1 MMKALTST
9 VQSKFKNFFGG
20 QPQWIVRAPGR
31 VNLIG
36 EHTDYNDGFVLPMA
50 IDRSIW
56 IALRQR
62 HDSNVQ
68 VSSIDFCQQ
77 ESFSL
82 EHLKKEQSNW
92 VEYIKGVAWAL
103 KNKGYRLEGWEGVI
117 AGNVPIGAGL
127 SSSAAIEIV
136 SALAFS
142 LTSNIEWDARQMA
155 LIAQQAENNWMGV
168 SSGIMDQMIS
178 ASGQAGH
185 ALLIDCRNL
194 ETQPAP
200 LPSGSVVVILDTGT
214 RRELVDS
221 AYNERRFQC
230 EEAAKFFGVK
240 ALRDV
245 TIEQFETKKGQ
256 LDPLIARRARHIITE
271 NKRTTEAAQAMQD
284 NDSVKM
290 GQLMKQSHISLRND
304 FEISSKALDLM
315 ADLAQKH
322 KACFGARMTGGG
334 FGGCAVAL
342 VAAPAVQDFI
352 DTLYDSYYAQINIEP
367 KLYVCE
373 AANGA
378 EVIPQ
383 QERL

>member
-1 MMKALTST
+1 MKALTST
-9 VQSKFKNFFGG
+9 VQSKFKNLFGG

-56 IALRQR
+56 IALRKR

-103 KNKGYRLEGWEGVI
+103 KNKGYKLEGWEGVI

-127 SSSAAIEIV
+127 SSSAAIEIA

-221 AYNERRFQC
+221 AYNERRSQC

-290 GQLMKQSHISLRND
+290 GQLMKQSHISLRDD

-342 VAAPAVQDFI
+342 VAAPTVQDFI

-367 KLYVCE
+367 KLYVCA